1 MIGKLHLGAGSGAGL
16 KGRGHLNERDRMAG
30 SFFCGAQ
37 ALLRSIE
44 LPVGGSSACTDF
56 AATPECARGVS
67 GQMTGHLGE
76 VVMAGAAEAHR
87 PGKCGGCGLGQVA
100 QKAQACL
107 FGGVLVVKRLNGVA
121 ASVDLRTQLRGSV
134 AERIGTIAAV
144 HLDVQQ
150 DQIPPMGRDPNRG
163 RIHRCGQVADHYG
176 PQPGLHAHRAAA
188 LHARAVLEDGH
199 GPDRRVEASALRHP
213 ALLSACVR
221 FHRAEPVPASIRPS
235 LPIQLMIRDRALR
248 APAGTAVRPAADTR
262 KAPGHRLLC
271 RLRFPD
277 LSIGVSH
284 GHC

>member
-1 MIGKLHLGAGSGAGL
+1 MQPAPCCRHNQLDGGPVLSGLLCDLGKIGDGQPLAGERQVIQRSPVSAGHVIGKLHLGADSGPGL

-76 VVMAGAAEAHR
+76 VIVVGAAEAHR
-87 PGKCGGCGLGQVA
+87 PGKCGGCGLGQVIQEA
-100 QKAQACL
+100 QTRL

-121 ASVDLRTQLRGSV
+121 ASVDLRTQLRGFV
-134 AERIGTIAAV
+134 AERVGTIAAV

-150 DQIPPMGRDPNRG
+150 DQIPPMGRDANRG

-188 LHARAVLEDGH
+188 LHAR
-199 GPDRRVEASALRHP
+199 
-213 ALLSACVR
+213 
-221 FHRAEPVPASIRPS
+221 RP
-235 LPIQLMIRDRALR
+235 
-248 APAGTAVRPAADTR
+248 
-262 KAPGHRLLC
+262 
-271 RLRFPD
+271 
-277 LSIGVSH
+277 
-284 GHC
+284 